1 MTTIDGVRMVMPAP
15 KGYVVDLNNPE
26 RTGVPSVYYVAGFMG
41 SLSLIFFAQRMYVK
55 AVVATGIELD
65 DIFLILAVLT
75 VFATSG
81 FTLHMFSTA
90 IGGVHLWE
98 VSMDNFHRYMLDVY
112 IAAILYPICGAFAKL
127 SLLVFYLRL
136 SPQTWFRIANWVAIG
151 FIASYTIPIVL
162 ALIFACT
169 PIKMSWDPEVTEG
182 HCINRPAVYM
192 MIAVTNIVS
201 DVVLFVLPL
210 PMVISLHIPVR
221 QKIGLAFIF
230 GIGSLTIITSIVR
243 LSILKGMLTDPD
255 VTWVVGNAS
264 IWTQVEGYMM
274 IMCASLP
281 TLRRFF
287 KHVAP
292 KLLGTSRYGTKTKTN
307 ENTHPPS
314 RTFIP
319 KSQSRRDRTQYSQ
332 FDAEEGGIATDTYI
346 MGAVKGTSNNT
357 ITAGEP
363 GDTGGWGD
371 TDSEKAMVTGGSPKV
386 AILQTTVVT
395 VDVEYAEDSQEGGS
409 KHNNKPGSR

>member
-1 MTTIDGVRMVMPAP
+1 MTTIDGVRMVVPAP
-15 KGYVVDLNNPE
+15 EGYVVDLNNPE

-65 DIFLILAVLT
+65 DVFLILAVLT

-112 IAAILYPICGAFAKL
+112 IASILYPICGAFAKL

-136 SPQTWFRIANWVAIG
+136 SPQTCFDIRMHPDQNELG
-151 FIASYTIPIVL
+151 SRSYG
-162 ALIFACT
+162 
-169 PIKMSWDPEVTEG
+169 G

-201 DVVLFVLPL
+201 DIVLFVLPL

-230 GIGSLTIITSIVR
+230 GIGSLTIITSVVR

-371 TDSEKAMVTGGSPKV
+371 TDSEKAMVAGGSPKV

-395 VDVEYAEDSQEGGS
+395 VDVEYAEDNQEGGS

>member
-1 MTTIDGVRMVMPAP
+1 
-15 KGYVVDLNNPE
+15 
-26 RTGVPSVYYVAGFMG
+26 
-41 SLSLIFFAQRMYVK
+41 
-55 AVVATGIELD
+55 
-65 DIFLILAVLT
+65 
-75 VFATSG
+75 
-81 FTLHMFSTA
+81 
-90 IGGVHLWE
+90 
-98 VSMDNFHRYMLDVY
+98 
-112 IAAILYPICGAFAKL
+112 
-127 SLLVFYLRL
+127 
-136 SPQTWFRIANWVAIG
+136 
-151 FIASYTIPIVL
+151 
-162 ALIFACT
+162 
-169 PIKMSWDPEVTEG
+169 
-182 HCINRPAVYM
+182 
-192 MIAVTNIVS
+192 
-201 DVVLFVLPL
+201 
-210 PMVISLHIPVR
+210 
-221 QKIGLAFIF
+221 
-230 GIGSLTIITSIVR
+230 
-243 LSILKGMLTDPD
+243 
-255 VTWVVGNAS
+255 
-264 IWTQVEGYMM
+264 MM